1 MTDHVTTDLSGGVL
15 SLTLNRPDK
24 RNAITDAMYAAM
36 ADALDGAVT
45 DKAVRV
51 VLLRAEGEAFSG
63 GNDIGDF
70 MAQRGAGVMTGDLS
84 VFRLLKALAHFEK
97 PIVAAVKG
105 VAVGIGT
112 TILLHADL
120 VFVAEDA
127 KLSTPFVNLGL
138 APEAASSLLL
148 PLRIGHARAFA
159 MFALGDAVDGKTA
172 AAWGLANA
180 ALPASEVD
188 RAAHDAAVALTRRP
202 PGSLVVTKRLMRDAE
217 MIWSI
222 MREEGAVFHERLQS
236 PEAAEA
242 FAAFAQRRAPDFSK
256 AG

>member
-1 MTDHVTTDLSGGVL
+1 MTDHIKTDLDAGVL
-15 SLTLNRPDK
+15 TLTLNRPDK

-36 ADALDGAVT
+36 ADALDDAGRDNAI
-45 DKAVRV
+45 RV
-51 VLLRAEGEAFSG
+51 VLLRAEGDAFSG

-70 MAQRGAGVMTGDLS
+70 MGQRSQGVNTQDLS
-84 VFRLLKALAHFEK
+84 VFRFLKALAHFEK

-112 TILLHADL
+112 TALLHSDL

-138 APEAASSLLL
+138 APEAASSILL
-148 PLRIGHARAFA
+148 PARIGYARAFA
-159 MFALGDAVDGKTA
+159 MFALGDVLDGKTA

-180 ALPASEVD
+180 ALPADQVD
-188 RAAHDAAVALTRRP
+188 QAARDAAIALTKRP
-202 PGSLVVTKRLMRDAE
+202 PGSLIVTKRLMRDAE
-217 MIWSI
+217 MIWSV

-242 FAAFAQRRAPDFSK
+242 FMAFVQRRAPDFSK

>member
-1 MTDHVTTDLSGGVL
+1 MTDHVKTDLDAGVL
-15 SLTLNRPDK
+15 TLTLNRPDK

-36 ADALDGAVT
+36 AEALDAAGADPAT
-45 DKAVRV
+45 RV
-51 VLLRAEGEAFSG
+51 VLLRAEGDVFSG

-70 MAQRGAGVMTGDLS
+70 MGQRSQGVNTQDLS
-84 VFRLLKALAHFEK
+84 VFRFLKALAHFEK

-112 TILLHADL
+112 TALLHADL

-148 PLRIGHARAFA
+148 PARIGYTRAFA
-159 MFALGDAVDGKTA
+159 MFALGDVLDGKTA

-180 ALPASEVD
+180 ALPADQVEQ
-188 RAAHDAAVALTRRP
+188 AAREAAIALTKRP
-202 PGSLVVTKRLMRDAE
+202 SGSLIVTKRLMRDAE
-217 MIWSI
+217 MIWSV

-242 FAAFAQRRAPDFSK
+242 FTAFVQRRAPDFSNV
-256 AG
+256 G

>member
-1 MTDHVTTDLSGGVL
+1 MTEHVTTEFSDGVL
-15 SLTLNRPDK
+15 TISLNRPDK
-24 RNAITDAMYAAM
+24 RNAITDAMYAKIHQ
-36 ADALDGAVT
+36 ALDRASH
-45 DKAVRV
+45 DAEVRV
-51 VLLRAEGEAFSG
+51 VLLRAEGDAFSG

-70 MAQRGAGVMTGDLS
+70 VAQAQTGVATQDLS
-84 VFRLLKALAHFEK
+84 VFRVLKALAHFEK

-112 TILLHADL
+112 TILLNSDL

-148 PLRIGHARAFA
+148 PMRVGHVRAFS
-159 MFALGDAVDGKTA
+159 MFALGEVVDGKTA

-180 ALPASEVD
+180 ALPAAEVD
-188 RAAHDAAVALTRRP
+188 KAAREAAIAITKRP
-202 PGSLVVTKRLMRDAE
+202 PGSLIVTKRLMRDAD

-222 MREEGAVFHERLQS
+222 MREEAAVFAERLQS
-236 PEAAEA
+236 AEAAEA
-242 FAAFAQRRAPDFSK
+242 FAAFVQRRAPDFSK
-256 AG
+256 TG

>member
-1 MTDHVTTDLSGGVL
+1 MTEHVISELKDGVL
-15 SLTLNRPDK
+15 TLTLNRPDK
-24 RNAITDAMYAAM
+24 RNALTDAMYASL
-36 ADALDGAVT
+36 ADALDHASKDDAT
-45 DKAVRV
+45 RV

-70 MAQRGAGVMTGDLS
+70 MGQRAAGVMTGDLS
-84 VFRLLKALAHFEK
+84 VFRFLKALAHFEK

-112 TILLHADL
+112 TALLHADL
-120 VFVAEDA
+120 TFVAEDA

-148 PLRIGHARAFA
+148 PLRIGYARAFS
-159 MFALGDAVDGKTA
+159 MFALGDVVDGKTA
-172 AAWGLANA
+172 ADWGLANA
-180 ALPASEVD
+180 AVPASEVD
-188 RAAHDAAVALTRRP
+188 RVAREAAIALTRRP
-202 PGSLVVTKRLMRDAE
+202 PGSLIVTKRLMRDAD

-242 FAAFAQRRAPDFSK
+242 FAAFVQRRAPDFSK
-256 AG
+256 TG

>member
-1 MTDHVTTDLSGGVL
+1 MTDHVITELSDGVL

-36 ADALDGAVT
+36 AEALDGAGK
-45 DKAVRV
+45 DRAVRV
-51 VLLRAEGEAFSG
+51 VLLRAEGDMFSA

-70 MAQRGAGVMTGDLS
+70 MGQRSAGVNTQDLS

-105 VAVGIGT
+105 AAIGIGT
-112 TILLHADL
+112 TILLNSDL
-120 VFVAEDA
+120 VYVAEDA

-148 PLRIGHARAFA
+148 PMRVGHARAFA
-159 MFALGDAVDGKTA
+159 MFALGEPVDGKTA

-180 ALPASEVD
+180 AVPASEVEQ
-188 RAAHDAAVALTRRP
+188 AAREAAVALARRP
-202 PGSLVVTKRLMRDAE
+202 PGSLIVTKRLMRDAE

-242 FAAFAQRRAPDFSK
+242 FAAFVQRRAPDFSK